1 MKNIFHHRI
10 SVDLVVGTE
19 AKSVV
24 KSVNNGGFGIARQ
37 ITDTGNLIC
46 LRVVV
51 LLKQFFVRSDSFH
64 NSACAFSVLIS
75 KGVLNIIC
83 CFAAL

>member
-10 SVDLVVGTE
+10 SIDLVVGME

-37 ITDTGNLIC
+37 ITDTGNLI
-46 LRVVV
+46 
-51 LLKQFFVRSDSFH
+51 
-64 NSACAFSVLIS
+64 
-75 KGVLNIIC
+75 
-83 CFAAL
+83 